1 MTKKSPF
8 KGKDAKEI
16 LSKNKLNNILYKKS
30 DWINL
35 DESLRRLVYDL
46 TSKEPKD
53 RPTLAKLSNHNW
65 LKPFFKEGAVESL
78 ANKSPILKN
87 HEIQPIHKN
96 SNESEKFNSNTIKTK
111 GTLKV
116 ISQANSSAS
125 LNLYNF
131 NLNSVNSL
139 FIGTNGTS
147 DNSLCLM
154 SPGIR
159 SFNSI
164 MNMESPKCKDKPRIS
179 TFDLKDKEHEFT
191 LSLQKI
197 KKKQDEEEKKY
208 SQTQTST
215 KNVVSATENASRL
228 IFIDENPVANLMKK
242 LKKLDFKIK
251 PTKNLHF

>member
-1 MTKKSPF
+1 M
-8 KGKDAKEI
+8 
-16 LSKNKLNNILYKKS
+16 
-30 DWINL
+30 

-53 RPTLAKLSNHNW
+53 RPSLVKVSNHNW
-65 LKPFFKEGAVESL
+65 LKPFFKEGGIDSMVHK
-78 ANKSPILKN
+78 NPILKH
-87 HEIQPIHKN
+87 HEVQSLHKY
-96 SNESEKFNSNTIKTK
+96 SNESEKLNSNTIKSK

-147 DNSLCLM
+147 ENSLCLM

-164 MNMESPKCKDKPRIS
+164 MNMESPKCKEKNRVS
-179 TFDLKDKEHEFT
+179 AFDLRDKEQEFT
-191 LSLQKI
+191 LSLNKI

-215 KNVVSATENASRL
+215 KNVVSATENASRQ
-228 IFIDENPVANLMKK
+228 IFLDENPVANFMKK
-242 LKKLDFKIK
+242 LKNLEFKIK